1 MSLKLAISDTCFIID
16 WSYYRKREVLIELFQ
31 TILLP
36 EQVLEEV
43 EDEKVI
49 SWISKNLA
57 SGKMLLFTP
66 SPLDLRRAEELML
79 EVATRPHMKRI
90 EMPEALCL
98 VIGSRLNAIILT
110 ENRGAL
116 LVPKVMKKWRR
127 VKVWRALETI
137 KEAIKRGYIKV
148 FSEEDVR
155 KTFREYEEDTGHI
168 FPRRDLIRAINEVL
182 SCLRM
187 S

>member
-16 WSYYRKREVLIELFQ
+16 WSYYRKRRILNELFQ
-31 TILLP
+31 TVLLP

-79 EVATRPHMKRI
+79 EVASRPYMRKI
-90 EMPEALCL
+90 EIPEALCL
-98 VIGSRLNAIILT
+98 VVGFRLNAVVLT

-116 LVPKVMKKWRR
+116 LVPRMIKEWER

-137 KEAIKRGYIKV
+137 KEAIKRGYV
-148 FSEEDVR
+148 RVSNEEDIKRV
-155 KTFREYEEDTGHI
+155 FEEYERDTRHI
-168 FPRRDLIRAINEVL
+168 FPRRDLIKAIEEVL
-182 SCLRM
+182 SCLRIG
-187 S
+187 